1 MSAALIGVISD
12 THGLVR
18 PEALAAL
25 AGCERILHA
34 GDVGSAEV
42 LEALAR
48 IAPLTAVRGNN
59 DIGAWARDL
68 PASAAALVRRQRL
81 FLLHELAL
89 LSAGEKARVVIAGHS
104 HRPSIETRDGVLFV
118 NPGSAGPRRFG
129 LPVAVAR
136 LTVDV
141 AGVTAEIVELTPSIS
156 AVRRRPRG

>member
-1 MSAALIGVISD
+1 MSAALVGVISD

-25 AGCERILHA
+25 AGCHRILHA
-34 GDVGSAEV
+34 GDVGAAEV

-48 IAPLTAVRGNN
+48 IAPVTAVHGNN
-59 DIGAWARDL
+59 DIGAWAREL
-68 PASAAALVRRQRL
+68 PATAAIVVRRQRL

-89 LSAGEKARVVIAGHS
+89 LPPGEKARVVVAGHS

-118 NPGSAGPRRFG
+118 NPGSAGPRRFS

-136 LTVDV
+136 LTVDTG
-141 AGVTAEIVELTPSIS
+141 GVTAEIVELTPSIR
-156 AVRRRPRG
+156 AVPRRH